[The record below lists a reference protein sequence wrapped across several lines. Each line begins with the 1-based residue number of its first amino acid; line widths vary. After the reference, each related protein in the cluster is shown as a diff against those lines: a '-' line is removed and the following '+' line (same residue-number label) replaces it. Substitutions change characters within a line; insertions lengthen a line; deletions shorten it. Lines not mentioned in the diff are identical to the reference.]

1 MKKVYFIVISLML
14 LVSCVDTYDHDYND
28 FFVVSNDCDEQ
39 IDVSV
44 TYPSDIIQSF
54 QILPGSKQTFHYEAC
69 IEPSNIE
76 KIDQLFEK
84 IEVRKGDVF
93 SKKDYTNHEYWEK
106 VEIKEGSDIHYWGH
120 WIRVDYYLHVRP
132 EDF

>member
-1 MKKVYFIVISLML
+1 MKKVYFIIISLLL

-44 TYPSDIIQSF
+44 TYPSDVIQSF
-54 QILPGSKQTFHYEAC
+54 QISPGSKQTFHYEAC

-76 KIDQLFEK
+76 KIDQMFKK
-84 IEVRKGDVF
+84 IEVRKGDAF
-93 SKKDYTNHEYWEK
+93 SLKDYTNHEYWEK
-106 VEIKEGSDIHYWGH
+106 VEVKPGSDP
-120 WIRVDYYLHVRP
+120 WIRVDYYLHIRS

>member
-1 MKKVYFIVISLML
+1 MKKVCFIIISLML
-14 LVSCVDTYDHDYND
+14 LVSCKEDTYDHDYNY

-44 TYPSDIIQSF
+44 TYPSDVIQSF
-54 QILPGSKQTFHYEAC
+54 QISPGSKQTFHYEAC

-76 KIDQLFEK
+76 KIDQMFK
-84 IEVRKGDVF
+84 IIEVRKGDVF

-106 VEIKEGSDIHYWGH
+106 VEIKEGIDNYWNR
-120 WIRVDYYLHVRP
+120 WIRVDYYLHIRS